1 MKRTAILFVTLIT
14 CVFCAALLSE
24 PGVAQDDVRRSGSCV
39 SCHETQCDTW
49 QGNGHAAA
57 GASLK
62 GDERTDPTCLACHA
76 PQADLVGGTA
86 SGVGC
91 ASCHGTGFECGDWSV
106 AVAHGRRKPA
116 EETCRACHRASTRHP
131 DLEFQFQVDY
141 PAIAHENPKA
151 RDPFSMDGLY
161 RRFRTYRVAD
171 GLPHSKVFAVKV
183 SGRDVWA
190 GTENGI
196 ARLRDGKWESW
207 SESAGLVHRAVT
219 SLDCDRKTGVLF
231 IGTLGGVSVFD
242 GERFT
247 NYTQENSGIVN
258 NVVFGV
264 TLSGDD
270 LWVATFDGISRLR
283 RTTGKWTNYRLHE
296 APLDEV
302 WIYGCEAA
310 PDRVNFAVWG
320 GGLVEYLP
328 DQDHWQAYHDP
339 DGSFELD
346 LIKND
351 GVVSQ
356 MTTAVSSDNGNVW
369 VGSYFGTS
377 RYDGRDWYEYNEDDS
392 GLASNFINFIK
403 ARRFEGWHA
412 TDKGVSALDLKRK
425 RWVNYRR
432 LEGAVAQTS
441 IEITD
446 LEGKNQRRFVTEMA
460 FPYDFVW
467 GLDFMGE
474 DLWIATS
481 DGLAHATYGT
491 SADKIYAVETPVVRV
506 EKAPT
511 VVPAVS
517 AANAGARPLVGLVS
531 RDLFGKGFAQEV
543 LGPEYTQP
551 YVNFKKPHAVPLAK
565 DFSGFV
571 DPIGREDTE
580 FENDKEVRIGF
591 LGCLSGPFKA
601 YSVEMLRGARLA
613 LDEINA
619 AGGYRGKPVVLKI
632 RDDKATMG
640 NTANETVKLIYEDK
654 VLAFLGS
661 MSSDTTHVALR
672 VALKGEC
679 AELTSISTDPTIT
692 QIVVPWIF
700 RCLADDWS
708 QSRALAKLVF
718 QQRKFKRVALLER
731 NNRYGRMGSAEI
743 KRVAKRMGHPITLA
757 IRYGKSTETFGEHIR
772 KIREFGADA
781 VIIWGLYAKG
791 AQIVR
796 ELDAA
801 GLDIP
806 VFGAD
811 GLVAPRFIEL
821 AGKSAEGV
829 VVTYPYD
836 FYRDDP
842 VTQRFNR
849 LFAER
854 YGHDPDSFAAHGYDA
869 MHLIWNAV
877 KKAGLNRTRIRDA
890 LAKTRDFHGATG
902 IISFDHRGNDI
913 RGVEFAVVHDG
924 KFLPLRMAGEHVRK
938 GTHER

>member
-1 MKRTAILFVTLIT
+1 MKRTTIPLVAILGCLVAAVLIA
-14 CVFCAALLSE
+14 VPGSAEDKRRRPEARAASCA
-24 PGVAQDDVRRSGSCV
+24 
-39 SCHETQCDTW
+39 SCHEAQCSSWTR
-49 QGNGHAAA
+49 GGHAASHS
-57 GASLK
+57 SLK
-62 GDERTDPTCLACHA
+62 DGERKDVACVACHD
-76 PQADLVGGTA
+76 PQQENAQ
-86 SGVGC
+86 GVGC
-91 ASCHGTGFECGDWSV
+91 ASCHGTGFECGDWNT
-106 AVAHGRRKPA
+106 AVATGRRMPD
-116 EETCRACHRASTRHP
+116 EESCRTCHRASKRHP
-131 DLEFQFQVDY
+131 DLDFQFQVDY
-141 PAIAHENPKA
+141 PAIAHESEKP
-151 RDPFSMDGLY
+151 RDLFGKEGIY
-161 RRFRTYRVAD
+161 RRFRVYHTAD
-171 GLPHSKVFAVKV
+171 GLPHAKVNAVKV
-183 SGRDVWA
+183 QGADVWA
-190 GTENGI
+190 GTEDGI
-196 ARLRDGKWESW
+196 ARLHGDTWKSW
-207 SESAGLVHRAVT
+207 SVAEGLVHRAVT
-219 SLDCDRKTGVLF
+219 SMDGDEKTGELF
-231 IGTLGGVSVFD
+231 VGTLGGISVFD
-242 GERFT
+242 GKRFT
-247 NYTQENSGIVN
+247 NYTQENSGLVN

-264 TLSGDD
+264 TLLGDD
-270 LWVATFDGISRLR
+270 LWVATFDGISRLNR
-283 RTTGKWTNYRLHE
+283 STNEWKSYRLNE

-310 PDRVNFAVWG
+310 TDRVNFAVWG

-328 DQDHWQAYHDP
+328 GTDHWQAYHDP

-346 LIKND
+346 LIRND

-356 MTTAVSSDNGNVW
+356 MTTAVSHDNGNVW

-377 RYDGRDWYEYNEDDS
+377 RYDGRDWHEYNEDDS

-412 TDKGVSALDLKRK
+412 TDKGVSALDLRRG

-432 LEGAVAQTS
+432 LEGAVPQTS

-446 LEGKNQRRFVTEMA
+446 LEGKERRRFVADSA

-467 GLDFMGE
+467 GIDFSGE

-481 DGLAHATYGT
+481 NGLARATYGT
-491 SADKIYAVETPVVRV
+491 SADKLYPVEASSQRKEAAVTIR
-506 EKAPT
+506 AP
-511 VVPAVS
+511 
-517 AANAGARPLVGLVS
+517 AAEGNRPLVGLVP
-531 RDLFGKGFAQEV
+531 RELFGKGFAQEV

-551 YVNFKKPHAVPLAK
+551 YVHFKKPHAVPLAK

-571 DPIGREDTE
+571 DPIGRGDTT

-591 LGCLSGPFKA
+591 LGCLSGPAKA
-601 YSVEMLRGARLA
+601 YSEEMLRGAQLA
-613 LDEINA
+613 VEEINA
-619 AGGYRGKPVVLKI
+619 GGGYRGRPVVLKI

-640 NTANETVKLIYEDK
+640 NTANQAVKLIYEDR

-692 QIVVPWIF
+692 QVVVPWIF

-757 IRYGKSTETFGEHIR
+757 IRYGKSTKTFAEHIR
-772 KIREFGADA
+772 KIREYKADA
-781 VIIWGLYAKG
+781 IIIWGLYAKG
-791 AQIVR
+791 AQIMR
-796 ELDAA
+796 ELDEA

-842 VTQRFNR
+842 VTTRFNR
-849 LFAER
+849 RFAKR
-854 YGHDPDSFAAHGYDA
+854 YGHEPDSFAAHGYDA
-869 MHLIWNAV
+869 MYLVWNAV

-890 LAKTRDFHGATG
+890 LAETRDFHGATG

-913 RGVEFAVVHDG
+913 RGVDFAVVHEG
-924 KFLPLRMAGEHVRK
+924 KFLPLRMAGQHVRK
-938 GTHER
+938 GAHEK

>member
-1 MKRTAILFVTLIT
+1 MKRAAILLVAIVGYLFINTPGSAEDSLRSPDT
-14 CVFCAALLSE
+14 CA
-24 PGVAQDDVRRSGSCV
+24 
-39 SCHETQCDTW
+39 SCHAAQCDTW
-49 QGNGHAAA
+49 MQNGHAAA
-57 GASLK
+57 GNSLK
-62 GDERTDPTCLACHA
+62 QQERTDPGCLACHA
-76 PQADLVGGTA
+76 PSQELAE
-86 SGVGC
+86 GVGC
-91 ASCHGTGFECGDWSV
+91 AACHGTGFECGNWNV
-106 AVAHGRRKPA
+106 AVAAGRRMPA
-116 EETCRACHRASTRHP
+116 EETCRSCHRASQRHP
-131 DLEFQFQVDY
+131 DVEFQFQIDY
-141 PAIAHENPKA
+141 PAIAHENPKP
-151 RDPFSMDGLY
+151 RDLFALDGIY

-171 GLPHSKVFAVKV
+171 GLPHSKVNAVKV
-183 SGRDVWA
+183 DRTDVWA

-196 ARLRDGKWESW
+196 ARLRDGKWQSW
-207 SESAGLVHRAVT
+207 SVADGLVHRAVT
-219 SLDCDRKTGVLF
+219 SLDCDEKTGEVF
-231 IGTLGGVSVFD
+231 VGTLGGISVFD
-242 GERFT
+242 GKSFT
-247 NYTQENSGIVN
+247 NYTQENSGLVN

-270 LWVATFDGISRLR
+270 LWVATFDGISRLNR
-283 RTTGKWTNYRLHE
+283 ASNKWTRYRLHD

-320 GGLVEYLP
+320 GGLVEYQPEL
-328 DQDHWQAYHDP
+328 DHWQAYHDP

-346 LIKND
+346 LIRND
-351 GVVSQ
+351 GVISQ
-356 MTTAVSSDNGNVW
+356 MTTSVSHDNGNVW

-403 ARRFEGWHA
+403 ARRFVGWHA
-412 TDKGVSALDLKRK
+412 TDKGVSALDVAGR

-432 LEGAVAQTS
+432 LEGAVPQTS

-446 LEGKNQRRFVTEMA
+446 LDGNLRRRFVAESA

-467 GLDFMGE
+467 GIDFMGE

-481 DGLAHATYGT
+481 DGLARASYGS
-491 SADKIYAVETPVVRV
+491 SADKLYPAESTKRRSTPI
-506 EKAPT
+506 PT
-511 VVPAVS
+511 TD
-517 AANAGARPLVGLVS
+517 GKLVGLVP
-531 RDLFGKGFAQEV
+531 RELFGKGFAQEV

-571 DPIGREDTE
+571 DPIGREDTT

-591 LGCLSGPFKA
+591 LGCLSGPAKA
-601 YSVEMLRGARLA
+601 YSGEMLRGAQLA
-613 LDEINA
+613 VEEINA

-640 NTANETVKLIYEDK
+640 NTANQTVKLIYEDR

-718 QQRKFKRVALLER
+718 QERKFKRVALLER

-757 IRYGKSTETFGEHIR
+757 IRYGKSTKTFAEHIR

-781 VIIWGLYAKG
+781 VIIWGLYNKG

-796 ELDAA
+796 ELDEA

-806 VFGAD
+806 IFGAD

-836 FYRDDP
+836 YYRDDP
-842 VTQRFNR
+842 VTERFNR
-849 LFAER
+849 SFAKR
-854 YGHDPDSFAAHGYDA
+854 YGHEPDSFAAHGYDA
-869 MHLIWNAV
+869 MHLIFNAV
-877 KKAGLNRTRIRDA
+877 KQAGLNRTRIRDA

-902 IISFDHRGNDI
+902 IISLDHRGNDI
-913 RGVEFAVVHDG
+913 RGVDFAVVHDG

-938 GTHER
+938 GTHEK